1 MPAFEIDPGLLADM
15 KHQHAEISRLEAS
28 LQKTHEEITTLCE
41 KLTHA
46 QEALHSQRDAIADAR
61 HQFNEIAGSI
71 DSPALRALLHHPG
84 VAQSQSSPT
93 SLPGPAQGPREKTQ
107 WVYSKLRRSERRQVD
122 LCEMYSSEFGKPGQA
137 LITFLATSKFFRK
150 TGSPG
155 NFSWSI
161 SANRENDLR
170 EYLT

>member
-1 MPAFEIDPGLLADM
+1 MPAFEIDPGLLADL
-15 KHQHAEISRLEAS
+15 KHQQAEISRLEAS
-28 LQKTHEEITTLCE
+28 LQKAQQEIATLCE

-71 DSPALRALLHHPG
+71 DSPALRALLRHPG
-84 VAQSQSSPT
+84 AAQPPAT
-93 SLPGPAQGPREKTQ
+93 PASLPGPPQGPREKTQ

-122 LCEMYSSEFGKPGQA
+122 LCEMYSSEFGKPGQT

-150 TGSPG
+150 TGGPG